1 MAICG
6 ALPDA
11 RHPMTEERLS
21 SADAS
26 ALAFDAS
33 ESPMHLMAIV
43 WLEAATAEALRCLA
57 LDEVRRTI
65 AGRLDRSP
73 RLRQVVRGR
82 TGLFGRAVWA
92 EAPAFDLA
100 AHVTET
106 VLPAPGS
113 EAQLLELAAVMFME
127 PLDRDRP
134 LWELRIV
141 RGLASGRH
149 AFIVKLHHA
158 IADGPAAVRL
168 LSTLFEPA
176 DPPPPAPD
184 RSAPR
189 PTVPPRAT
197 SAPSKL
203 RGYANALRELA
214 RAPVTSLNRPL
225 TRGRRL
231 AMVRLRLA
239 EASDVAH
246 ASGAT
251 VNDVFLVLVAAGVSA
266 ILAARGEHIATDT
279 VIASMF
285 VGLRPERAELGN
297 ATGVLTVP
305 LRLGEPDAARQLA
318 EIAAATRAVK
328 IDRPA
333 AAGTAVSYLVTRAG
347 LGRALYR
354 RQRQTNIFT
363 TNVVGPRLPLRFADA
378 PVVEMAAV
386 TSLGGNVT
394 LSFAVLSYANALTI
408 TVVGDAAGC
417 PEVDLAAEAMRTAW
431 LTLAR

>member
-1 MAICG
+1 MS
-6 ALPDA
+6 
-11 RHPMTEERLS
+11 EERLS

-26 ALAFDAS
+26 ALAFDGS
-33 ESPMHLMAIV
+33 DSPMHLMAIV

-113 EAQLLELAAVMFME
+113 EAQLLELAAATFME

-134 LWELRIV
+134 LWELCV
-141 RGLASGRH
+141 VGGLADGRH

-168 LSTLFEPA
+168 LSTLF
-176 DPPPPAPD
+176 DPSAGAATEALARPAP
-184 RSAPR
+184 RR
-189 PTVPPRAT
+189 TT
-197 SAPSKL
+197 SLRRTTPLGTL
-203 RGYANALRELA
+203 RGYARAMGELG

-225 TRGRRL
+225 TGGRRL
-231 AMVRLRLA
+231 AIVRLRLG
-239 EASDVAH
+239 EASRVAH
-246 ASGAT
+246 ANGAT

-266 ILAARGEHIATDT
+266 ILAARGESVAGNRI
-279 VIASMF
+279 IASMF
-285 VGLRPERAELGN
+285 VGLRQQRAELGN
-297 ATGVLTVP
+297 ETGILTVP
-305 LRLGEPDAARQLA
+305 LRLGQSDNARQLA

-328 IDRPA
+328 SDRPA
-333 AAGTAVSYLVTRAG
+333 SAGVAVSYLMTRAG

-354 RQRQTNIFT
+354 RQRQTNLFT
-363 TNVVGPRLPLRFADA
+363 TNVIGPGLPLRFAGA
-378 PVVEMAAV
+378 RVVEMAAV

-394 LSFAVLSYANALTI
+394 LSFAMLSYADALTI

-417 PEVDLAAEAMRTAW
+417 PEVHLAAEAMRTAW
-431 LTLAR
+431 LTLAQ